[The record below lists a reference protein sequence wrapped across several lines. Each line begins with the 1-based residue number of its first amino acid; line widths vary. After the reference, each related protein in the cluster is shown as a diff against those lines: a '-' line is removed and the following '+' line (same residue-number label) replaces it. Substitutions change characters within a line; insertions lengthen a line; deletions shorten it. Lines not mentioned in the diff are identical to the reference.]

1 LSPHHRSTPVLPLEL
16 TGIDGANPLAFL
28 AALGTL
34 RTLSLARPQSEV
46 KMAWMV
52 HKGAWRP
59 ALVASLPLNEDDVV
73 AILDE
78 HLSRMADHPAL
89 AFADNLNVT
98 PQVFRKFANAARAE
112 AMKANDA
119 DARRIA
125 ADFAAAFAC
134 DGLVTQDGV
143 VQDTALRT
151 MSGAGHQHFLAF
163 MRSIVKQ
170 TGPQHLRK
178 TLFARWTYDD
188 PVSNQTLR
196 WDPADD
202 SRYALRW
209 RDPSGDPARKKG
221 GGMLGANRLAI
232 EGLPLVTCA
241 PVGATL
247 KTTGFAGSGAR
258 STFWTWPIWT
268 WPVGL
273 DVCRSLLA
281 HASLLSDVPTEH
293 MHLRALGV
301 AAAFR
306 SQRITVGKFRNFA
319 PATSVF

>member
-1 LSPHHRSTPVLPLEL
+1 MNAQNDGATGVLGL
-16 TGIDGANPLAFL
+16 TGIDGGNPLAFL
-28 AALGTL
+28 AALGTF
-34 RTLSLARPQSEV
+34 RTLSLARPDREL
-46 KMAWMV
+46 KMAWTE
-52 HKGAWRP
+52 HTGAWRP
-59 ALVASLPLNEDDVV
+59 VLSAALPLIEDDVV

-78 HLSRMADHPAL
+78 RLGRMADHPAL
-89 AFADNLNVT
+89 AFADNVNVT
-98 PQVFRKFANAARAE
+98 KSEFRTFAKAAQAAAME
-112 AMKANDA
+112 AGDA
-119 DARRIA
+119 DARIT

-134 DGLVTQDGV
+134 DVLATKEGP

-163 MRSIVKQ
+163 MRSIVQQ

-178 TLFARWTYDD
+178 ALFARWAYDD
-188 PVSNQTLR
+188 AVANQTLR

-241 PVGATL
+241 PVGTTL
-247 KTTGFAGSGAR
+247 RTTGFTGTAAR

-268 WPVGL
+268 FPVGL

-281 HASLLSDVPTEH
+281 HASLQNNAPREH
-293 MHLRALGV
+293 KHLRALGV

>member
-1 LSPHHRSTPVLPLEL
+1 MTPPKDSQVLVL

-34 RTLSLARPQSEV
+34 RTLSLAWPQSEV
-46 KMAWMV
+46 KMAWV
-52 HKGAWRP
+52 AQTGAWRP
-59 ALVASLPLNEDDVV
+59 VLTASLPLIQDDVV
-73 AILDE
+73 TVLAE
-78 HLSRMADHPAL
+78 RLSRMADNPAL
-89 AFADNLNVT
+89 AFADNLNVKRSE
-98 PQVFRKFANAARAE
+98 FRAFAMTARAA
-112 AMKANDA
+112 AMAA
-119 DARRIA
+119 DDVDGGIA

-134 DGLVTQDGV
+134 DALETKQGV

-163 MRSIVKQ
+163 MRSIVDR
-170 TGPQHLRK
+170 TGPEHLRK
-178 TLFARWTYDD
+178 ALFARWRYDD
-188 PVSNQTLR
+188 AVTNQTLR

-202 SRYALRW
+202 SQYALRW

-241 PVGATL
+241 PVGSTL
-247 KTTGFAGSGAR
+247 RTAGFTGTAAR
-258 STFWTWPIWT
+258 STFWTWPIWSC
-268 WPVGL
+268 PIGL

-281 HASLLSDVPTEH
+281 QASLVRNGPAGHAE
-293 MHLRALGV
+293 LRATGV
-301 AAAFR
+301 TAAFR

>member
-1 LSPHHRSTPVLPLEL
+1 MTPQKNTVDGHVLVLA
-16 TGIDGANPLAFL
+16 GIDGANPLAFL

-34 RTLSLARPQSEV
+34 RTLSRAWPQGEV
-46 KMAWMV
+46 KMAWTV
-52 HKGAWRP
+52 YTGAWRP
-59 ALVASLPLNEDDVV
+59 LLSASLPLIEDAIV
-73 AILDE
+73 AVLAE
-78 HLSRMADHPAL
+78 RLSRMADHPAL
-89 AFADNLNVT
+89 AFADDLNVKKSE
-98 PQVFRKFANAARAE
+98 FRTFAMAALASAMRA
-112 AMKANDA
+112 A
-119 DARRIA
+119 DVDSGIA

-134 DGLVTQDGV
+134 DALETQQSV

-170 TGPQHLRK
+170 TGPAHLRK
-178 TLFARWTYDD
+178 ALFARWTYDD
-188 PVSNQTLR
+188 AVTNQTLR

-202 SRYALRW
+202 SQYALRW

-241 PVGATL
+241 PVGSTL
-247 KTTGFAGSGAR
+247 RTTGFTGSSAR
-258 STFWTWPIWT
+258 STFWIWPIWSCS
-268 WPVGL
+268 VGL

-281 HASLLSDVPTEH
+281 HASLLSDRPNEH
-293 MHLRALGV
+293 INLRALGV
-301 AAAFR
+301 TAAFR

-319 PATSVF
+319 PATPVF